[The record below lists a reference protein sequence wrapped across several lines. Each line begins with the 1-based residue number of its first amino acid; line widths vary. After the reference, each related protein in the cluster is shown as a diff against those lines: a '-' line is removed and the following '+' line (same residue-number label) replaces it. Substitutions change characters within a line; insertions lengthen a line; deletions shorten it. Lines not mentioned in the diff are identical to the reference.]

1 MSIMDFVKLQ
11 HISGNQQATCTYR
24 AVSIR
29 GLHTNPEP
37 SPLTDSDFEAL
48 HQQKVTAKALLQVKA
63 CLNLKGMSRQAN
75 RGPQERLGDLLV
87 QGI

>member
-1 MSIMDFVKLQ
+1 MHVQ
-11 HISGNQQATCTYR
+11 GCEHPR
-24 AVSIR
+24 AANDP

-37 SPLTDSDFEAL
+37 SPLTDLEAL